1 VGSKTAP
8 VRVQL
13 QIWRDPPDQED
24 NPGPGSGAGV
34 YLALT
39 ATVGTV
45 AGTAEVYT
53 AAPLWKETAP
63 VKGSTTPVAETPGA
77 GTGAPS
83 VVTPSC
89 GASVGNMAVDPY
101 AT

>member
-24 NPGPGSGAGV
+24 NPSPGSGAGV

-39 ATVGTV
+39 A
-45 AGTAEVYT
+45 GTAVVYT

-63 VKGSTTPVAETPGA
+63 VKGSTTLVAATPGA

-83 VVTPSC
+83 VVTPSW
-89 GASVGNMAVDPY
+89 GAVVGNMAVDPY